1 VSAAAE
7 TALAAAVL
15 VALGVVL
22 LPGRPRPPRAPAAG
36 SARGAQPPLPDAP
49 LVLDL
54 VAAVVEA
61 GAPPPAAVDAVAR
74 VLREAGSPVAD
85 QVARLGLSRPGLPA
99 QPSTPGS
106 RGGEGHLDRCAEH
119 AVASLRG
126 PLERC
131 LQLAEQTGAPVAVLL
146 RSSADELRR
155 RRRRAAA
162 LAAARLGVRVV
173 APLGL
178 CTLPAFAALAV
189 VPVLV
194 SLGRDLLAG

>member
-1 VSAAAE
+1 MSVGQG
-7 TALAAAVL
+7 TALAVAAL
-15 VALGVVL
+15 VAAAVVL
-22 LPGRPRPPRAPAAG
+22 LPGRPRPSRTRAAPGAPG
-36 SARGAQPPLPDAP
+36 ARPPLPDAP

-61 GAPPPAAVDAVAR
+61 GAPPPSAVDAVAR

-85 QVARLGLSRPGLPA
+85 HLARLGAEP
-99 QPSTPGS
+99 
-106 RGGEGHLDRCAEH
+106 RGASEHLDRVSEH
-119 AVASLRG
+119 ALASLAG
-126 PLERC
+126 PLARC
-131 LQLAEQTGAPVAVLL
+131 LGLAEQTGAPVAVLL
-146 RSSADELRR
+146 RSAADELRR
-155 RRRRAAA
+155 RRRRTAA

>member
-1 VSAAAE
+1 MSPAAG

-15 VALGVVL
+15 VALAVVL
-22 LPGRPRPPRAPAAG
+22 LPGRPRPPRARAAG

-61 GAPPPAAVDAVAR
+61 GAPPPSAVDAVAR

-85 QVARLGLSRPGLPA
+85 HLARTGL
-99 QPSTPGS
+99 QPPGS
-106 RGGEGHLDRCAEH
+106 SDREGHLDRTTEH
-119 AVASLRG
+119 AVTSLRG

-189 VPVLV
+189 VPVLI

>member
-1 VSAAAE
+1 VSAAAV
-7 TALAAAVL
+7 TSLAAAVL
-15 VALGVVL
+15 VALAVVL
-22 LPGRPRPPRAPAAG
+22 PPGRPRPARARAAG
-36 SARGAQPPLPDAP
+36 RARCLQPPLPDAP

-61 GAPPPAAVDAVAR
+61 GAPPASAVEAVAR

-85 QVARLGLSRPGLPA
+85 HLARAGLQRPAPPA
-99 QPSTPGS
+99 RPSPPGPP
-106 RGGEGHLDRCAEH
+106 GGEGHLDRGAEH

-189 VPVLV
+189 VPVLI